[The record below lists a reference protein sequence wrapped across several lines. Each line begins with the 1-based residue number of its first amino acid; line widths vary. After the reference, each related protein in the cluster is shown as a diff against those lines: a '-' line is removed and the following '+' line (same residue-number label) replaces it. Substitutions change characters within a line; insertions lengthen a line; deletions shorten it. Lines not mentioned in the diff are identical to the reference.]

1 MAPSLAILMTMAAS
15 AAEPAPR
22 FDADVAPLFKRH
34 CVKCHGPV
42 TAEARLNLSTP
53 AGALRGGESG
63 AAIVPH
69 DLEASLLWKRIAADE
84 MPPEDPLSAVEKKL
98 LRTWIEGGAPGL
110 PTAAEL
116 AATGGG
122 HWAFQRLFSPAVP
135 PVKQPN
141 LVRNVIDQFIEADL
155 EHDDLSLAADAE
167 RHTLVRRIH
176 YDLIGLPPTESE
188 IDDFV
193 RDDSP
198 DAVERLAD
206 RLLASPHY
214 GERFGKVWLDAAG
227 YADSNGYFN
236 ADTDRP
242 LAYRYRDYVIR
253 SLNADKPFDQFVREQ
268 LAGDEL
274 VDWTP
279 ETPVTPDVFDAL
291 VATHYLRNGQDGTG
305 ESDGNPEEVRA
316 DRYYAIEGTMQNV
329 ATSLLGL
336 TIQCA
341 KCHEHKFEPIPH
353 KEYYQFQAV
362 FAGVFHHE
370 NWIKPNE
377 RFVVAPLDFEKET
390 WDRDVAA
397 AESAFAQAKSALATW
412 LADHRPRG
420 TVAFRDAFDDPA
432 ESLADRWSPT
442 APNDDGPGGEPAVML
457 NSDAAPGARVRN
469 ERLDILE
476 SGAPGNRWLVTRQ
489 TFDWTPDEVGGA
501 IQVTFD
507 LVDRRIDPN
516 GAQAE
521 RTAYYIAAHDF
532 NDSGGTPGGNILI
545 DGNPGGST
553 AVFLDYPGDD
563 QRPIG
568 EIGTTPYAG
577 GRNYGVRITHQPDGK
592 FLLEHLVDGVPEEK
606 TLTFTAD
613 QLPDG
618 GFGFEFCCGRSFVVD
633 NVLVESF
640 TQPQDKASLAEFV
653 EQVRPLRKAVDEASQ
668 RTASLKN
675 NPPGKIAWAVD
686 LTPTPPAV
694 QWLNRGDYGSPK
706 EPVDAGPFSVLT
718 DDDNP
723 WPDADAMR
731 NARSTRRRL
740 AWAVWVTRPGSRPAA
755 LLARV
760 QANRV
765 WQHHFGFGIVATPDN
780 FGLSGSPPTHPA
792 LLEWLAGEF
801 VRTNWSV
808 KALHRRIVSSQAY
821 RQASVANEAAQKADR
836 DGRRYSRF
844 PVRRLDA
851 EAIRDALLHLS
862 GRLDDRLYGPYVK
875 TDRAASGEVIVP
887 EGQAGFGRRSVY
899 LYQRRTQVVSL
910 LQIFDA
916 PTIVFNSVRRTPTTI
931 PLQSLNL
938 LNSEFVVNRM
948 GEFTVRLLDGDRAED
963 VRLNSAFRQLWG
975 RSPTESELAAAREFL
990 TVQAAERG
998 GTSDAVR
1005 QAWIDLNQML
1015 FAASA
1020 ALYVD

>member
-1 MAPSLAILMTMAAS
+1 MAPSSAILMTVVALAADL
-15 AAEPAPR
+15 APR
-22 FDADVAPLFKRH
+22 FDADIAPLLKRH

-42 TAEARLNLSTP
+42 TAEARLNLSMP
-53 AGALRGGESG
+53 SGVLRGGESG

-69 DLEASLLWKRIAADE
+69 DLEGSLLWKRISADE
-84 MPPEDPLSAVEKKL
+84 MPPEDPLSADEKKL

-110 PTAAEL
+110 PAAAEL
-116 AATGGG
+116 AATGDG
-122 HWAFQRLFSPAVP
+122 HWAFQRLAMPAVP
-135 PVKQPN
+135 PVRQPGR
-141 LVRNVIDQFIEADL
+141 VRNVIDQFIEADL

-167 RHTLVRRIH
+167 RHTLVRRIY
-176 YDLIGLPPTESE
+176 YDLIGLPPTEGE

-193 RDDSP
+193 RDGSP

-206 RLLASPHY
+206 RLLASPRY

-253 SLNADKPFDQFVREQ
+253 AFNDDKPFDRFVCEQ

-274 VDWTP
+274 VEWSP
-279 ETPVTPDVFDAL
+279 ATPVTPEVFEAL

-370 NWIKPNE
+370 NWITPNE
-377 RFVVAPLDFEKET
+377 RFVVAPIDSEKEA
-390 WDRDVAA
+390 WDREVAA
-397 AESAFAQAKSALATW
+397 AEAAFTQAQSVLASW

-420 TVAFRDAFDDPA
+420 TVVFHDAFDGPA
-432 ESLADRWSPT
+432 ESLAERWSPT
-442 APNDDGPGGEPAVML
+442 APTDDAPGGEPVVAVD
-457 NSDAAPGARVRN
+457 SDAAPGARVRN
-469 ERLDILE
+469 GRLELLE
-476 SGAPGNRWLVTRQ
+476 SAAPGNRWLVTRQ
-489 TFDWTPDEVGGA
+489 AFDWTPDEAGGV

-507 LVDRRIDPN
+507 LVDRRVDLN
-516 GAQAE
+516 GAPAE
-521 RTAYYIAAHDF
+521 RTAYYLAAHDF
-532 NDSGGTPGGNILI
+532 DDSSSTPGGNILV

-553 AVFLDYPGDD
+553 AVFLDYPGED
-563 QRPIG
+563 QQQIG
-568 EIGTTPYAG
+568 EIGTTPYTE
-577 GRNYGVRITHQPDGK
+577 GRNYGVRITHQPDGQ
-592 FLLEHLVDGVPEEK
+592 FLLEHLVDGVPEDK
-606 TLTFTAD
+606 TLTFAAD
-613 QLPDG
+613 QLPNG
-618 GFGFEFCCGRSFVVD
+618 GFGFEFCCGRSFIVD
-633 NVLVESF
+633 NVKVETF
-640 TQPQDKASLAEFV
+640 TEPRDKASIADFV
-653 EQVRPLRKAVDEASQ
+653 EQVRPFRKAVDEASQ
-668 RTASLKN
+668 RLAALKN

-706 EPVDAGPFSVLT
+706 EPVDAGPFSALAE
-718 DDDNP
+718 DDNP

-731 NARSTRRRL
+731 TSRTTGRRL
-740 AWAVWVTRPGSRPAA
+740 AWAAWVTRPGSRAAA

-792 LLEWLAGEF
+792 LLDWLAGEF
-801 VRTNWSV
+801 VRADWSV
-808 KALHRRIVSSQAY
+808 KSLHRRIVSSRAY
-821 RQASVANEAAQKADR
+821 QQSSIASEPALTADR

-851 EAIRDALLHLS
+851 EAIRDTLLHLS
-862 GRLDDRLYGPYVK
+862 GRLDDRLYGPYVR
-875 TDRAASGEVIVP
+875 TDRAGNGEVIVP
-887 EGQAGFGRRSVY
+887 EGQPGFGRRSVY
-899 LYQRRTQVVSL
+899 LYQRRTQVLSL

-916 PTIVFNSVRRTPTTI
+916 PSIVFNSVRRTPTTI

-948 GEFTVRLLDGDRAED
+948 GEFTVRLFDGDRTDEG
-963 VRLNSAFRQLWG
+963 RLDAAFLQLWG
-975 RSPTESELAAAREFL
+975 RRPTESELAAAKEFL
-990 TVQAAERG
+990 ALQAAERG

-1020 ALYVD
+1020 ALYVE